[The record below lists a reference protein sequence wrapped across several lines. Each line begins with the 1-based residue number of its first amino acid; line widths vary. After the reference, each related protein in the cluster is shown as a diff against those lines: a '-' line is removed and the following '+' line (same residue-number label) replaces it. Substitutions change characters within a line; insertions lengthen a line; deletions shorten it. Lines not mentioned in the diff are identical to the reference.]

1 MLSPQ
6 PFTARPGGYEL
17 HHLDLPDLNLELR
30 LAWRLGL
37 HRALERWT
45 ELGITN
51 EIGNHLQ
58 LGALPIFT
66 EGRLFRPFRA
76 DDDADRVF
84 WASVKATRW
93 INGLPFDLIAISMEP
108 AGWWLRRGEEE
119 WLGELGDSP
128 HHTKVLAWLRS
139 GGKGSCWIGGCH
151 GG

>member
-1 MLSPQ
+1 MIPTSRLSVPWRYFVSRNRSTRLKTISPQ
-6 PFTARPGGYEL
+6 AAPQAKMMSCLAVSPRSIPFINFSG
-17 HHLDLPDLNLELR
+17 
-30 LAWRLGL
+30 
-37 HRALERWT
+37 
-45 ELGITN
+45 
-51 EIGNHLQ
+51 
-58 LGALPIFT
+58 
-66 EGRLFRPFRA
+66 
-76 DDDADRVF
+76 
-84 WASVKATRW
+84 KATRW